1 MAGGGGS
8 EPGHDGPDP
17 GHGPGGGPNFGIP
30 AGTYGQKRDAS
41 GAGDRRPRLQRQPD
55 RDGQAGRCRPSSRPA
70 QIITVNGRKGVGH
83 ALPRDRL
90 GAIPRDGSTT
100 VVAIPLRATDDTL
113 QQLLVV
119 EALVIAGVLIV
130 LGLVSWVVVRVGLLP
145 LDRMGH
151 TAGAIAGGD
160 LSHRVESTDPR
171 TEVGRLGISLNAM
184 LDRLERAFGERE
196 ASEDRLRRF
205 IADASHELRTP
216 LASIRGYA
224 ELFRMGAARDPAD
237 VEKAMGRIE
246 DEAAR
251 MGVLV
256 EDLLTL
262 ARLDEVP
269 DTPHAQLDLAA
280 LVRDAVDD
288 GRAAAPGREIGIEVD
303 GPALV
308 LGDRDQL
315 RQVLGNL
322 LRNAFVHTPEGT
334 PIEVS
339 LAHVDGEV
347 RLEVRDHGPG
357 PADQRRR
364 GAVRALLALG
374 GRARARARR
383 RRARPGHRRG
393 DRRRP
398 RRRRARGQRAGRR
411 RHLRRHAAARRGLNA
426 PLPGVALSAPP
437 TVVSRR
443 AADAVTMTDQTLLRP
458 SLRTRPAGPRHVA
471 PSVEVVVPVFNE
483 QAALERSIRRLHRF
497 LSAELPVLLADRH
510 RRQREHRRDARHRR
524 GARARAARRRGPAP
538 GPQGPRAGPARGVV
552 AQRRARALLHGRRPV
567 DRPARP
573 AAARGA
579 AAVGPQRRR
588 HRHAPGPLGARRARP
603 QARAHL
609 ALLQPPAAHRAAR
622 ALLRRAVRLQGRD
635 GDGGPAPARRGPRR
649 RLVLRHRAARAR
661 PAHAGCAST
670 RSRSTGSTT
679 PTRASTSCA
688 PRSRTCAA
696 SRAWRRRAPWC
707 ASWASAC
714 SARSPTP
721 CSTCCCT
728 ARSAPAG
735 RTPSRSR

>member
-1 MAGGGGS
+1 MMASLRARLLAAVLALTACGLLLAGAITYVEQRSFQYSRIDQQLKALVMPVSHELEQMPGGSGGGGR
-8 EPGHDGPDP
+8 EGPDA

-41 GAGDRRPRLQRQPD
+41 GRVINDHVFSFNQTVNAKPALPD
-55 RDGQAGRCRPSSRPA
+55 RLTPGHFTTVDGQ
-70 QIITVNGRKGVGH
+70 KGVDTRYRVV
-83 ALPRDRL
+83 ASPD
-90 GAIPRDGSTT
+90 PTDGTIT
-100 VVAIPLRATDDTL
+100 VVAIPVRATDDTL
-113 QQLLVV
+113 HRLLLV
-119 EALVIAGVLIV
+119 EALVIAAVLVV

-145 LDRMGH
+145 LDRIGH

-224 ELFRMGAARDPAD
+224 ELFRMGAAREPAD

-269 DTPHAQLDLAA
+269 DTPHAQLDLAT

-288 GRAAAPGREIGIEVD
+288 GRASAPDRVIEIEVD

-357 PADQRRR
+357 LPTSDAEALFERFWRSEGGRER
-364 GAVRALLALG
+364 GRGGAGLGLAIVAAIVDAHDGEVRAG
-374 GRARARARR
+374 
-383 RRARPGHRRG
+383 
-393 DRRRP
+393 
-398 RRRRARGQRAGRR
+398 
-411 RHLRRHAAARRGLNA
+411 NA
-426 PLPGVALSAPP
+426 PGGGASF
-437 TVVSRR
+437 VV
-443 AADAVTMTDQTLLRP
+443 TL
-458 SLRTRPAGPRHVA
+458 
-471 PSVEVVVPVFNE
+471 
-483 QAALERSIRRLHRF
+483 
-497 LSAELPVLLADRH
+497 
-510 RRQREHRRDARHRR
+510 
-524 GARARAARRRGPAP
+524 
-538 GPQGPRAGPARGVV
+538 
-552 AQRRARALLHGRRPV
+552 
-567 DRPARP
+567 P
-573 AAARGA
+573 AAG
-579 AAVGPQRRR
+579 
-588 HRHAPGPLGARRARP
+588 
-603 QARAHL
+603 
-609 ALLQPPAAHRAAR
+609 
-622 ALLRRAVRLQGRD
+622 
-635 GDGGPAPARRGPRR
+635 
-649 RLVLRHRAARAR
+649 
-661 PAHAGCAST
+661 
-670 RSRSTGSTT
+670 
-679 PTRASTSCA
+679 
-688 PRSRTCAA
+688 
-696 SRAWRRRAPWC
+696 
-707 ASWASAC
+707 
-714 SARSPTP
+714 
-721 CSTCCCT
+721 
-728 ARSAPAG
+728 
-735 RTPSRSR
+735 